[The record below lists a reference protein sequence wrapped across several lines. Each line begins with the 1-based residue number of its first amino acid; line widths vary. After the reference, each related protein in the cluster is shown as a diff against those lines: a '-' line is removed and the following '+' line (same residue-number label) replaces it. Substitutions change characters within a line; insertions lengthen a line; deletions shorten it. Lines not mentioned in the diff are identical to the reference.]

1 MLAHSLA
8 LASRRKRCLA
18 VSGKYFGE
26 LIDAVRHWRWLQC
39 GGAVYERLPPALE
52 GHWGAPPTV
61 ALVVPSGKRVPD
73 PSEELLTAFVHL
85 DHGAKF
91 SPAQAGHGCPLLH
104 VPRATGASMPIVGFC
119 EMTPDNRD
127 CHVGDMGAW
136 GTQIKGA
143 TITGPRPIPN
153 LSVCAALCRECPRCR
168 FVSFS
173 QQHRDC
179 SWYNDCRVQRHAG
192 PALAGQQPAAGPH
205 ALPLELRLLRHIPTG
220 WDYVTLR
227 VR

>member
-1 MLAHSLA
+1 MVGYCSLA
-8 LASRRKRCLA
+8 IHTHRDAPGCTAYRRR
-18 VSGKYFGE
+18 V
-26 LIDAVRHWRWLQC
+26 Q
-39 GGAVYERLPPALE
+39 

-91 SPAQAGHGCPLLH
+91 SPAQAGHPQMALCFPTCALACLLIRVRACAGHGCPLLH

-143 TITGPRPIPN
+143 TITGPRWAAE
-153 LSVCAALCRECPRCR
+153 LSPPSKSKINRALAVCHASLCRPRC
-168 FVSFS
+168 VTGA
-173 QQHRDC
+173 RDGC
-179 SWYNDCRVQRHAG
+179 
-192 PALAGQQPAAGPH
+192 
-205 ALPLELRLLRHIPTG
+205 T
-220 WDYVTLR
+220 
-227 VR
+227 